1 MDDCES
7 NAPAT
12 AKVDLTTPP
21 LWGSSHRPKTE
32 ANACAE
38 REVVILEMATAEG
51 PVTPDQNV
59 REAMMVAKAAGK
71 AVETSAAARAEVVLS
86 GKVARGRTD
95 GGCEGA
101 GRGGRGDGPMGPP
114 SWEPLGE

>member
-71 AVETSAAARAEVVLS
+71 
-86 GKVARGRTD
+86 VARGRTD

-101 GRGGRGDGPMGPP
+101 GRRGRGDGPMGPP